1 MLKANYKTISA
12 LIVLCLGVQ
21 VNSSLIGARTGS
33 SVDNLPAV
41 DGLTSAAP
49 ITERL
54 KTEQSYRSHEVEPC
68 EYCGKRIQHG
78 DDCKDGYSE
87 DFTSGGD
94 DSSDSDSDK
103 D

>member
-1 MLKANYKTISA
+1 MLVVSGSA
-12 LIVLCLGVQ
+12 AGQPRSLLCLGVQ

-54 KTEQSYRSHEVEPC
+54 KTEQSYRSHEFGLGLGQGLINYSALIIEQGEPRL
-68 EYCGKRIQHG
+68 EKINLSN
-78 DDCKDGYSE
+78 K
-87 DFTSGGD
+87 
-94 DSSDSDSDK
+94 
-103 D
+103 